1 MAKDLLFEIGI
12 EEIPAR
18 FMEPALN
25 QLQTIMTDSLAEA
38 GLQYEKLATYGTPR
52 RITLMIEGLDE
63 VQPDRSTE
71 SKGPAVKAAYGADG
85 QPSKALLGF
94 CRGQGIE
101 PADVLTKEIKGV
113 EYVYAVKQIAG
124 RPTAELLP
132 EMLSAAVHKIYFP
145 KPMRWAYNEMRFARP
160 IRWLVL
166 LFGADVLPLE
176 IAGVAAGRISRG
188 HRFLGS
194 DSVEIACPAEYLD
207 TMQKAYV
214 IVDQSVR
221 REKIWQQ
228 IKAVAS
234 VAGGTVKPDEDL
246 LSELVYILE
255 YPTALLGRFD
265 KKYLEIPEELVVTPM
280 REHQRYFPV
289 YDAAGE
295 KLLPNF
301 ITVRNGNSQHL
312 EIVAAGN
319 EKVLSARLADA
330 AFFWDEDRSH
340 ALIDNAPRLEH
351 IVFHEKLGTLSAK
364 VARVQKLALSIAE
377 KLGYAAEDVRDTERA
392 ALLMK
397 CDLVSNAVYEFTELQ
412 GIMGEYYAKND
423 GETEQVAAAIREHY
437 LPRFTGDE
445 LPKTKAGMA
454 LALADRLDSLAG
466 FFSQKM
472 IPTGSQDPY
481 ALRRAAIGVSQIL
494 LRYELE
500 LDLAE
505 LCAEALALYEGVK
518 QEMTAEE
525 TLAAMNNFFRQR
537 VDNILAEEGVTYDV
551 INAVAGLE
559 LAVPL
564 VNYRKAHALA
574 DFKQGEDF
582 AQLMAGYNR
591 AANLLKNVKGEFAV
605 EPKLFEVDAERELL
619 AAEDE
624 AAAKVAAAV
633 AEQNYPAAL
642 KALAAIRPQ
651 IDAFFEA
658 VMVMADDA
666 KVRDNRLALLQKL
679 IGLTAELGELSQ
691 LVAKA

>member
-52 RITLMIEGLDE
+52 RIALMIEGLDE
-63 VQPDRSTE
+63 VQPDRRTE

-445 LPKTKAGMA
+445 LPKTKAGVA

-466 FFSQKM
+466 FFSRKM

>member
-25 QLQTIMTDSLAEA
+25 QLQTIMTENLAEA
-38 GLQYEKLATYGTPR
+38 GLQYEKLAAYGTPR
-52 RITLMIEGLDE
+52 RITLLIEGLDE

-71 SKGPAVKAAYGADG
+71 SKGPALKAAYGADG

-194 DSVEIACPAEYLD
+194 DNVEIACPAAYLD

-214 IVDQSVR
+214 IVDQNVR

-351 IVFHEKLGTLSAK
+351 IVFHEKLGTLAAK
-364 VARVQKLALSIAE
+364 VARVQKLALSIAG

-445 LPKTKAGMA
+445 LPKTKAGVA

-582 AQLMAGYNR
+582 VQLMAGYNR

-605 EPKLFEVDAERELL
+605 DAALFEVDAERELM

-633 AEQNYPAAL
+633 AAQNYPAAL

-679 IGLTAELGELSQ
+679 VGLTAELGELSQ

>member
-25 QLQTIMTDSLAEA
+25 QLKTIMTESLAEA
-38 GLQYEKLATYGTPR
+38 GLQYEKLAAYGTPR
-52 RITLMIEGLDE
+52 RITLLINGLDE
-63 VQPDRSTE
+63 VQPDRRTE

-412 GIMGEYYAKND
+412 GIMGENYAKND

-445 LPKTKAGMA
+445 LPKTKAGVA

-582 AQLMAGYNR
+582 VQLMAGYNR

-605 EPKLFEVDAERELL
+605 DAALFEVDAERELM

-633 AEQNYPAAL
+633 AAQNYPAAL

-679 IGLTAELGELSQ
+679 VGLTAELGELSQ

>member
-445 LPKTKAGMA
+445 LPKTKAGVA

-466 FFSQKM
+466 FFSRKM

-518 QEMTAEE
+518 QEKTAEE

>member
-25 QLQTIMTDSLAEA
+25 QLQTIMTENLAEA
-38 GLQYEKLATYGTPR
+38 GLQYEKLAAYGTPR

-301 ITVRNGNSQHL
+301 ITVRNGNSRHL

-445 LPKTKAGMA
+445 LPKTKAGVA

-466 FFSQKM
+466 FFSRKM